1 MTLALTVGQTIDL
14 GIVYKINSNGVHEST
29 TIKDLFEGKR
39 LLVFMGPAPFSKL
52 DTEHAI
58 GFEHQSKNI
67 LEQKV
72 DGIIGLYVQDAFVM
86 NKFQEHVYKTVGTSN
101 VQFYG
106 DGDGLFV
113 KANNLMHDF
122 TFEGLS
128 TRCGRWAF
136 IVNNGAI
143 EYVTVD
149 DYSLIETTGADSIL
163 KQLKNEA

>member
-1 MTLALTVGQTIDL
+1 MTLALSVNQTLDL
-14 GIVYKINSNGVHEST
+14 GVVYKMNSNGIHEST

-52 DTEHAI
+52 DTEQAVD
-58 GFEHQSKNI
+58 FERQSNNI
-67 LEQKV
+67 LAQKI

-86 NKFQEHVYKTVGTSN
+86 NKFQEHVHQTGGSKN

-106 DGDGLFV
+106 DGDGFFV
-113 KANNLMHDF
+113 KANNLTHDF

-136 IVNNGAI
+136 VVNNGVI

-149 DYSLIETTGADSIL
+149 DYSLIETTGANSIL
-163 KQLKNEA
+163 KRLKNEA

>member
-1 MTLALTVGQTIDL
+1 MTLALSVGQKLDL
-14 GIVYKINSNGVHEST
+14 GVVYRINPNGLHESAN
-29 TIKDLFEGKR
+29 IKDLFAGRR

-52 DTEHAI
+52 DTEQAI
-58 GFEHQSKNI
+58 EFERQSKKI
-67 LEQKV
+67 LACKI
-72 DGIIGLYVQDAFVM
+72 DDIIGLYVQDAFVM
-86 NKFQEHVYKTVGTSN
+86 KKYQEHVQTAAGTNN

-106 DGDGLFV
+106 DGDGFFV
-113 KANNLMHDF
+113 KANNLSHDF

-136 IVNNGAI
+136 VINDGII

-149 DYSLIETTGADSIL
+149 DYSVVETTSASSIL

>member
-1 MTLALTVGQTIDL
+1 MTLALKKGQTVDL
-14 GIVYKINSNGVHEST
+14 GVVYRINPNGLHESVS
-29 TIKDLFEGKR
+29 IKDLFESKR

-52 DTEHAI
+52 DTEQALDYESASHEI
-58 GFEHQSKNI
+58 LSHNI
-67 LEQKV
+67 

-86 NKFQEHVYKTVGTSN
+86 KKYQEHVQAVAGTNN
-101 VQFYG
+101 VEFYG
-106 DGDGLFV
+106 DGDGFFV
-113 KANNLMHDF
+113 KANNLSHDF

-136 IVNNGAI
+136 VINNGVI

-149 DYSLIETTGADSIL
+149 DYSVVETTSANSIL